1 MSIRVLLCDDLPIIR
16 DGLRTLLE
24 LEPDIEV
31 VDAVDSGVQAM
42 ISVRSQRPHVVITGL
57 TLHGMTGLEL
67 IRRIQ
72 REDLDPKP
80 RVVVFAMS
88 DTDETVTDVLHAGA
102 NGLLVKS
109 ATRADLSSAVRAAA
123 DGYTMLAPC
132 VTHRLVDWFRRR
144 EAVPHELLR
153 PQVATLTS
161 RERQVLTLV
170 ARGMSTEDVAEQL
183 SIGVT
188 TVRTHVYRLRT
199 KLDVRDRAQLVS
211 FAYRAGLMQP
221 A

>member
-1 MSIRVLLCDDLPIIR
+1 MTLKVLLCDELPIIR

-31 VDAVDSGVQAM
+31 VDAVESGVQAM
-42 ISVRSQRPHVVITGL
+42 ICIRSELPHVVVTGL
-57 TLHGMTGLEL
+57 TLRGMSGLEL

-72 REDLDPKP
+72 REDLDPRP
-80 RVVVFAMS
+80 RVVVFAMNDS
-88 DTDETVTDVLHAGA
+88 DEMVTDVLHAGV

-123 DGYTMLAPC
+123 EGYTTLAPC
-132 VTHRLVDWFRRR
+132 VAHRLVDWFRRR
-144 EAVPHELLR
+144 EAVPHEVLR
-153 PQVATLTS
+153 PQVAALTS

-170 ARGMSTEDVAEQL
+170 ARGMSTEDVAEEL